1 MTCGYEAPTWA
12 HYPDGRCIDGYLWDL
27 DSGDGE
33 YLTSGGD
40 VPCPC
45 CNTVEYLDYLDKRPS
60 GNARQ
65 RRRWLRVEARSAEDG
80 LIEAIRLEGKPYVLG
95 LQWHPEFHPPGAPD
109 LLNCNPILD
118 EFLTAAR
125 GRRW

>member
-65 RRRWLRVEARSAEDG
+65 RRRWLRVEARKCRAW
-80 LIEAIRLEGKPYVLG
+80 AV
-95 LQWHPEFHPPGAPD
+95 
-109 LLNCNPILD
+109 
-118 EFLTAAR
+118 AR
-125 GRRW
+125 SSFPCGVKGGSDAGQA

>member
-45 CNTVEYLDYLDKRPS
+45 CNAAAYVDYCAHGPG
-60 GNARQ
+60 GNSRQ
-65 RRRWLRVEARSAEDG
+65 RRRWRRVEARKCRAWAIARSTFPCGVATDQPGREDG
-80 LIEAIRLEGKPYVLG
+80 
-95 LQWHPEFHPPGAPD
+95 
-109 LLNCNPILD
+109 
-118 EFLTAAR
+118 R
-125 GRRW
+125 G